1 MTLVEI
7 LRKLDREHWC
17 YASAEEIRADGRR
30 VIGSR
35 RDLSDAIA
43 IEGGLDYERR
53 LHGRRSPWYDVELIK
68 SVPGEGIVYEVFPL
82 RPAAGR
88 PTYRVCFI
96 PFLERQPQ
104 SVYLSR
110 ENYQKPWW
118 LWKNPR

>member
-7 LRKLDREHWC
+7 LRKLDRQHWC
-17 YASAEEIRADGRR
+17 YASIEEIREDGRR

-35 RDLSDAIA
+35 RDLPDCIA
-43 IEGGLDYERR
+43 IEAQLDYERR
-53 LHGRRSPWYDVELIK
+53 LNGRRSPWYDVELVK
-68 SVPGEGIVYEVFPL
+68 SVPGEGAVYEVFPL
-82 RPAAGR
+82 RPAADR
-88 PTYRVCFI
+88 PSYRVCFV
-96 PFLERQPQ
+96 PHFGRQVQ